1 MPGARREPESK
12 ERPMI
17 RYEPF
22 KFAAL
27 VLLGIVGSPGLSVA
41 QGTTCHVFDVRCPVS
56 NSVRSGSLNA
66 TGTSTGEKP
75 PALCLKISRS
85 PNGLPGTSDG
95 DGCVQLTGVLDR
107 TAVTG
112 HYCRSNRAID
122 LFRVSPGVSPGSSV
136 ELQPD
141 ILVGIVTDDEIRGRF
156 YVKASNDPGEG
167 FSAARGFSLKLVD
180 ACPTN

>member
-1 MPGARREPESK
+1 MPSARREPESK

-17 RYEPF
+17 SYDAL
-22 KFAAL
+22 KFAAM
-27 VLLGIVGSPGLSVA
+27 VLLGIVGSPSLSVA

-56 NSVRSGSLNA
+56 NSVWSGSLNA
-66 TGTSTGEKP
+66 TETSTREKP
-75 PALCLKISRS
+75 PSLCLKISRS
-85 PNGLPGTSDG
+85 PNVLPGTSDG

-122 LFRVSPGVSPGSSV
+122 LFRVSPGSSV

-167 FSAARGFSLKLVD
+167 FSAAPGFRLKLVD